1 LYRIL
6 PILDKDSRKDY
17 HPQTT
22 DRAFDIIFLHSLQ
35 SFFSTL
41 HNKVSQLFPNKFFI
55 FYPCHNP
62 NLEICFSMS
71 IIFYLHKTGDAFLH
85 DVQGKIT
92 VATIH
97 ATKMKL
103 LHFGDTFLSGSL
115 REYFTIS
122 K

>member
-6 PILDKDSRKDY
+6 PVLDKDSRKDY
-17 HPQTT
+17 HSQPT
-22 DRAFDIIFLHSLQ
+22 DKVFDIIFLHSLQ
-35 SFFSTL
+35 SFFSPL
-41 HNKVSQLFPNKFFI
+41 HNKVSQLFPNKLFI
-55 FYPCHNP
+55 LYPRRNS
-62 NLEICFSMS
+62 NLEIGFGVS
-71 IIFYLHKTGDAFLH
+71 IILYLHKTGNTFLH

-92 VATIH
+92 VATIY

-115 REYFTIS
+115 RRYFTIS